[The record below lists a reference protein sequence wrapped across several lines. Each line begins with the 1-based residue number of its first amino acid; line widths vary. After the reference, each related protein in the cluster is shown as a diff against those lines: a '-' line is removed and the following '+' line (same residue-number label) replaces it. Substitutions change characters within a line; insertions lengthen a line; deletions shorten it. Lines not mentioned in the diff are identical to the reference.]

1 MAATA
6 FKLTDRSIVN
16 TQGDNVGKHRSEKRG
31 FQSVGRGE
39 YQRSMVVSDDEL
51 F

>member
-31 FQSVGRGE
+31 FQSVGRRGISKE
-39 YQRSMVVSDDEL
+39 HGCKR
-51 F
+51 